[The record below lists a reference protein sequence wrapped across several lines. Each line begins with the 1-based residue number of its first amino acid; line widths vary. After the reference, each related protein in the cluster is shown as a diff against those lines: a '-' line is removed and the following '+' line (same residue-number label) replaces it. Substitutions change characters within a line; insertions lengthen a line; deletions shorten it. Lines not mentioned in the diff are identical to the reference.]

1 MKIGILGIGLVALVG
16 CSQTLPPK
24 QLADARS
31 EYQKA
36 STNPQTQNVQA
47 EMYDAHE
54 SLKLA
59 EQSFKDNGDTEE
71 TKSLAYIADRKII
84 AAEAKG
90 SAFDSLNQKKLAEAN
105 FNQWKSQQAVA
116 MKDQL
121 DKTQSALSQAQ
132 RDADA
137 ARAKTAALLSQIDG
151 LKTKQTEKGL
161 VLSLSGSV
169 LFETNKS
176 TLLPAAQQRL
186 TGVAKALKDDDKH
199 TFDVMGF
206 TDSTGPKDLNDRL
219 SKQRADSVR
228 SFLVAQG
235 VPSDRIRSEGMG
247 PANPVADN
255 ASPEGRADNRRVEIL
270 VENGSNGH

>member
-47 EMYDAHE
+47 DMYDAHE

-71 TKSLAYIADRKII
+71 TKSLAYVADRKII

-151 LKTKQTEKGL
+151 LKTKQTDKGL

-176 TLLPAAQQRL
+176 TLLPVAQQRL

>member
-151 LKTKQTEKGL
+151 LKTKQTDKGL

>member
-1 MKIGILGIGLVALVG
+1 
-16 CSQTLPPK
+16 
-24 QLADARS
+24 
-31 EYQKA
+31 
-36 STNPQTQNVQA
+36 
-47 EMYDAHE
+47 MYDAHE